1 MTGAIDPGILDG
13 GLPLGTVELARQL
26 LASAGARLAAVGG
39 SLVLGAGSVEELLV
53 LPRLVEPDWP
63 EPSPPRL
70 IAGGAVQADLTDDD
84 REVFEALLRT
94 LPGAGPEEVAA
105 TAQEWRLPVTPY
117 RPLPVPVPGRPD
129 LPRWGAAS
137 DATAVPAAPE
147 PGRQPVSRFR
157 PGVGA
162 SPVPGPGP
170 RPEGGVVG
178 ARVLDLTTLWAGP
191 LCTELLARHGAE
203 VTKVDPDC
211 RPDGFR
217 EHPALYQR
225 LNGTKAVVDL
235 DLRRPADRARFEDLV
250 RRSDLLVAS
259 FSRRVLPN
267 LGYGPDELRALNPQ
281 LVTLRLT
288 AFPVGCPEQD
298 WLAYGSGVHAA
309 SGLGMV
315 RGRPSPPPIAYPD
328 PLAGLLAFGLAVS
341 LLTAPRAPG
350 RSAEVSLAD
359 AVAPLV
365 RRAAQRA
372 GGLVPVGAHR

>member
-1 MTGAIDPGILDG
+1 MTGAADRSVLDA
-13 GLPLGTVELARQL
+13 LPPGTVELAEQFL
-26 LASAGARLAAVGG
+26 ESARARLAAAGG
-39 SLVLGAGSVEELLV
+39 HLVLDPASVEELLV
-53 LPRLVEPDWP
+53 LPRLVEPNWP

-70 IAGGAVQADLTDDD
+70 VTGGAVQADLTDDD
-84 REVFEALLRT
+84 RDVFEALLRT
-94 LPGAGPEEVAA
+94 LPGVGPDQVAS

-117 RPLPVPVPGRPD
+117 RRLPESALWPAD
-129 LPRWGAAS
+129 LPGSPRFAS
-137 DATAVPAAPE
+137 RRR
-147 PGRQPVSRFR
+147 GRSSQD
-157 PGVGA
+157 
-162 SPVPGPGP
+162 
-170 RPEGGVVG
+170 GVVG

-191 LCTELLARHGAE
+191 LCTDLLALHGAE

-217 EHPALYQR
+217 EHPALYVR
-225 LNGTKAVVDL
+225 LNGTKAVLDL
-235 DLRRPADRARFEDLV
+235 DLRRAADRERFEDLV
-250 RRSDLLVAS
+250 RHSDLLVSS

-267 LGYGPDELRALNPQ
+267 LGYGPGELRTLNPQ
-281 LVTLRLT
+281 LATLRLT
-288 AFPVGCPEQD
+288 AFPAGTPEQD